1 MYGSNERKQEITLLH
16 ISLNYMT
23 TKDMKRQEITEQLT
37 RALHADDPQIAD
49 LDDCIERSQK
59 SIKHQRTGHEQLIA

>member
-37 RALHADDPQIAD
+37 RALHADDPRLLAYMTA
-49 LDDCIERSQK
+49 LVK
-59 SIKHQRTGHEQLIA
+59 AVHLITE